1 MPKHSDSALQRWAN
15 TRAGQRPRQDQGT
28 VAFLAV
34 RQEVQAGLQAG
45 YALKTIWRFMHETGK
60 VQTRYETFLKHARR
74 HLDQPTTG
82 SAATPVSA
90 LPAPQPVTMP
100 AQVATKLA
108 AASPLASSGAAAPTV
123 ATVPM
128 GLTGFT
134 YNAVPNK
141 EELF

>member
-90 LPAPQPVTMP
+90 LPA
-100 AQVATKLA
+100 QVATKLA
-108 AASPLASSGAAAPTV
+108 AASPMASSGAAAPTV
-123 ATVPM
+123 PTVPT